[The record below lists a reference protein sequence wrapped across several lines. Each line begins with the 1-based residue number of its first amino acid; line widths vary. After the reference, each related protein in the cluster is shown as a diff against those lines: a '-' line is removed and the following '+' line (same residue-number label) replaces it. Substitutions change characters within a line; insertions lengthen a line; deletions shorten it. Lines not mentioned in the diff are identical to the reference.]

1 MHQFDFALRDFINIE
16 KRAAAGSTILVH
28 DCYPLDEIT
37 ARRERVTKFWSGDVW
52 RLIVAL
58 KRYRPDLEIHTI
70 ATAPTGLGLIRRLDP
85 TSTVLADNLDR
96 IVAEMSAL
104 PYATL
109 DGNKDAALNFFP
121 NEWPRI
127 AELFAST

>member
-1 MHQFDFALRDFINIE
+1 MRSSAFGTNARS
-16 KRAAAGSTILVH
+16 RAREILIVYQPFSGPPTISPGSAVRS
-28 DCYPLDEIT
+28 T
-37 ARRERVTKFWSGDVW
+37 AVW

-58 KRYRPDLEIHTI
+58 KQYRPDLEIHTI

-104 PYATL
+104 PCATL

-121 NEWPRI
+121 NEWRRI